1 MSLSKPPNTPTDA
14 GMDGPKPPQTA
25 RERGMNFSDEQVFL
39 TNLVEQGALVD
50 HKIGW
55 LVSDY
60 ITRNEMMFLDPVFD
74 VALSVDRV
82 QAIMT
87 NCQNLGWLKLDPKI
101 NGKNWETAMV
111 LTDSGRSFA
120 LTGDDPVLDQYIP
133 PSEDEPEFHPMNDIT
148 IVSVQQK

>member
-1 MSLSKPPNTPTDA
+1 MSLSNPPNAPIDS

-25 RERGMNFSDEQVFL
+25 RERGMKFSDEQLFL
-39 TNLVEQGALVD
+39 THLVEQGAIVGQ
-50 HKIGW
+50 KIGW

-74 VALSVDRV
+74 VALTVERT
-82 QAIMT
+82 QLIMT

-111 LTDSGRSFA
+111 LTDSGYMFA
-120 LTGDDPVLDQYIP
+120 KTGDDPVLDQYMP
-133 PSEDEPEFHPMNDIT
+133 PSENEPEFHPMNDIT
-148 IVSVQQK
+148 IVNVQQK